1 MLSGLYLPLIIGAA
15 ETGVAPADPTP
26 FIILAGAALIVGI
39 LIWQNSRAKKQFQLD
54 LADERERTRQMGQ
67 ERDLLAREN

>member
-1 MLSGLYLPLIIGAA
+1 MFQTFLTGLREAL
-15 ETGVAPADPTP
+15 E
-26 FIILAGAALIVGI
+26 AALIVGI

>member
-1 MLSGLYLPLIIGAA
+1 MLFRS
-15 ETGVAPADPTP
+15 
-26 FIILAGAALIVGI
+26 LIVGI